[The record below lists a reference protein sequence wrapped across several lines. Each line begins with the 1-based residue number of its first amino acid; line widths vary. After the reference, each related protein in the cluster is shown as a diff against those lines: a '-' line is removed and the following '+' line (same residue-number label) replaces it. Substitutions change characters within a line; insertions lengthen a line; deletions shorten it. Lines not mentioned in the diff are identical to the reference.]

1 VTRHLVRLRPGAD
14 LDGFRVAVRAL
25 IAAGVH
31 PDDVVFDGESA
42 PTLHGAHASDASL
55 AEGAARVLLPRA
67 VQEIIEQVVQHRD
80 PERYALLYRLVWR
93 VLHGERH
100 LLEVASDPL
109 AHRLGRMAKAVGR
122 EVHKMHAFVRF
133 RAVPVEDERFAAWFE
148 PGHFILEAAAPFFVA
163 RFPSFAW
170 SIFTPQGSAHWDGAQ
185 LTFGPA
191 ARREDAPDG
200 DAFEDRWRGY
210 YESTFNPA
218 RTNPELMR
226 AHMPKRYWRNLPEA
240 QAIPDLVRSAGSRV
254 DMMIEQE
261 ATMPAK
267 RRPDAAI
274 EAMKDAGPKTLKEL
288 NAIIARS
295 EPLVPGATQAVLGEG
310 PARARVVFVGEQPG
324 DMEDRKGRPF
334 VGPAGQLLDRAL
346 AEAGI
351 DRKQVYLTNAVKHFK
366 FEPRGTRRI
375 HSKPTASDVSH
386 YRPWLQKE
394 LEIIAP
400 SLVVALGA
408 TAILA
413 LTGNAGSITR
423 MRGPAQFGPW
433 PGYVTVHPSYLLRI
447 PEPEKKHEAY
457 DAFVIDLARIRELAY
472 VARDDAPIS
481 SPRSE
486 RPISAA

>member
-1 VTRHLVRLRPGAD
+1 MTLRTVRLKPGAD
-14 LDGFRVAVRAL
+14 LDGFRSAARGLV
-25 IAAGVH
+25 AAGIG
-31 PDDVVFDGESA
+31 PDDVLFDSEA
-42 PTLHGAHASDASL
+42 TPTLSGLTKAASPQGAPPVL
-55 AEGAARVLLPRA
+55 MPRV
-67 VQEIIEQVVQHRD
+67 VQELIEQVVCHRD

-100 LLEVASDPL
+100 LLDVASEPL
-109 AHRLGRMAKAVGR
+109 VHRLARMEKSVRR

-133 RAVPVEDERFAAWFE
+133 RAVPGTEERYAAWFE
-148 PGHFILEAAAPFFVA
+148 PEHFVLERAAPFFAA
-163 RFPSFAW
+163 RFPACPW
-170 SIFTPQGSAHWDGAQ
+170 SILSPLGSVHWDGAR
-185 LTFGPA
+185 LTFGPP
-191 ARREDAPDG
+191 ARREDAPAD
-200 DAFEDRWRGY
+200 DAFEEGWRGY

-218 RTNPELMR
+218 RTNPDLMR
-226 AHMPKRYWRNLPEA
+226 AHMPKRYWRNMPEA
-240 QAIPDLVRSAGSRV
+240 QAIPDLVRSAASRV
-254 DMMIEQE
+254 DRMIEQE
-261 ATMPAK
+261 ATMPQK

-274 EAMKDAGPKTLKEL
+274 EAMKDSGPKSLAEL

-310 PARARVVFVGEQPG
+310 PPRARIVFVGEQPG

-386 YRPWLQKE
+386 YRPWLHKE

-413 LTGNAGSITR
+413 LTGKAGSITR
-423 MRGPAQFGPW
+423 MRGPTQFGPW

-447 PEPEKKHEAY
+447 PEADKKREAY
-457 DAFVIDLARIRELAY
+457 EAFVTDLAGIREMAY
-472 VARDDAPIS
+472 VARDDAPLKL
-481 SPRSE
+481 
-486 RPISAA
+486 AAE